1 MFKRGRV
8 LLFPEAGPPMGKE
21 GNLRKAKTGPQ
32 SPMILHPRAHQQ
44 PEAVEVALSSEGSPV
59 LPSF

>member
-44 PEAVEVALSSEGSPV
+44 PEAVERDSC
-59 LPSF
+59 